1 MRTTSAP
8 AEADESV
15 RALYA
20 EIDALYESV
29 RARGGER
36 YCEWLPHITR
46 FSFRPSAHNLAAYLA
61 FREHDLRGLQDRLE
75 PLGLSSLG
83 RCEAHVLPALEAV
96 RATLAALS
104 GRSGASS
111 QRPRRRDFALGD
123 RLLDRHTRAIFG
135 PGAGPHIMVTLGT
148 EAATDAALVRGLVG
162 AGMDCARINCAH
174 DDAEIWTAMA
184 ANVRRAAAGAGR
196 PCRIYVD
203 VAGPKLRVETV
214 SSGDPE
220 RRFLAGDTVSLT
232 CSEAAVH
239 ASLHPGT
246 PVWIDDGKLGATVV
260 SSGDEG
266 MVLRITRVTPK
277 GSKIRPG
284 KGLNFPQTRLPLPAL
299 GEKDLADLEWIVA
312 NADIIGQ
319 SFVRDAADVRTLLRE
334 VTRRGAVLPIVAKI
348 ETAAA
353 IANVPEIIVA
363 GASAVPFGVMIARG
377 DLAIEI
383 GFQRLAEIQEE
394 LLWICEAAHVPVV
407 WATQVLDRFV
417 RKGVPSRSEITD
429 AAMAERA
436 ECVMLNKGP
445 FVIEGVGVLSDVLER
460 MRGHQAKKSPRLR
473 ALHAFRGPALT
484 PR

>member
-8 AEADESV
+8 GDAAQQA
-15 RALYA
+15 RTLYA
-20 EIDALYESV
+20 EIDALYEDV
-29 RARGGER
+29 RATGGER
-36 YCEWLPHITR
+36 YREWLPHIAR
-46 FSFRPSAHNLAAYLA
+46 LGFRPSAHNLAAYLA

-96 RATLAALS
+96 RATLAAL
-104 GRSGASS
+104 GDRDGAPA

-123 RLLDRHTRAIFG
+123 RLLERHTRAIFG
-135 PGAGPHIMVTLGT
+135 PGAMPHIMVTL
-148 EAATDAALVRGLVG
+148 ESAAATDGAFVRRLVD

-184 ANVRRAAAGAGR
+184 ANVRRAAAEAER
-196 PCRIYVD
+196 PCRVYVD

-214 SSGDPE
+214 ASGDPE
-220 RRFLAGDTVSLT
+220 RRFVAGDTVRLT
-232 CSEAAVH
+232 CSEPQVH
-239 ASLHPGT
+239 AALAPGT

-260 SSGDEG
+260 TSGADG
-266 MVLRITRVTPK
+266 MVLLIAHAAPK

-299 GEKDLADLEWIVA
+299 GEKDLADLDWIVA
-312 NADIIGQ
+312 NADIVGQ
-319 SFVRDAADVRTLLRE
+319 SFVRDAADVESLLDE
-334 VTRRGAVLPIVAKI
+334 LGRRGTVLPVVAKI
-348 ETAAA
+348 ETAGA

-377 DLAIEI
+377 DLAVEI

-394 LLWICEAAHVPVV
+394 LLWVCEAAHVPVV

-445 FVIEGVGVLSDVLER
+445 FVVEGVAVLSDVLER
-460 MRGHQAKKSPRLR
+460 MRGHQAKKSARLR
-473 ALHAFRGPALT
+473 ALGAFRRPAFT
-484 PR
+484 TR